1 MASRDPVRAGKF
13 TDPDNI
19 ETQDESSVSTKPTVY
34 DTDTS
39 RTLEYVPYKDVKKL
53 LEDAIT
59 EEEEME
65 DVKLGESFLRDFDY
79 NIDRKDRD
87 STTELKLLS
96 ERNTRYE
103 NFGKKEMHY
112 TFTSSHED
120 SQSLALMTESGSSI
134 RIGGNADA
142 KFMSGGVGGDVG
154 YEHSSKKGK
163 TTGEGHAE
171 KKDLTINGVVDP
183 GE

>member
-1 MASRDPVRAGKF
+1 MARRRDLVTAGKF

-19 ETQDESSVSTKPTVY
+19 ETEGESSNIKPTVY
-34 DTDTS
+34 DTDTC
-39 RTLEYVPYKDVKKL
+39 RTLEYVPYNDVKKL

-65 DVKLGESFLRDFDY
+65 KTTLAESFLRDFDY

-87 STTELKLLS
+87 STMELKLLS

-112 TFTSSHED
+112 IHQLSRG
-120 SQSLALMTESGSSI
+120 LAI
-134 RIGGNADA
+134 
-142 KFMSGGVGGDVG
+142 VGLDDRKRVF
-154 YEHSSKKGK
+154 
-163 TTGEGHAE
+163 
-171 KKDLTINGVVDP
+171 DP
-183 GE
+183 NWR